1 MVVVLIFIVK
11 ENPDKVD
18 AEIVETLANT
28 ITVMDKLTAIIVVV
42 GDQDLGY
49 GYVIVANLNTK
60 NQKFIT
66 AI

>member
-60 NQKFIT
+60 NQKFMP

>member
-11 ENPDKVD
+11 ENPGKVD

-28 ITVMDKLTAIIVVV
+28 IPVMDKLTAIIVV
-42 GDQDLGY
+42 GNQDLGY

-60 NQKFIT
+60 NQIFST